1 MDNYSKIFLDNCI
14 DFINKKEIKEYFK
27 KIMTPM
33 FNTVLKELFP
43 YILICMVFVFISF
56 LLLLGNFIL
65 LYKHIKMYRQ
75 IKFYNKLN

>member
-1 MDNYSKIFLDNCI
+1 MTDYSDIFLNKCI
-14 DFINKKEIKEYFK
+14 EFMNREEIKEYFK

-65 LYKHIKMYRQ
+65 LYKQ
-75 IKFYNKLN
+75 IKHYKNL

>member
-1 MDNYSKIFLDNCI
+1 MNNISNKFLNKCI
-14 DFINKKEIKEYFK
+14 DFRNKDEIKEYFK

-33 FNTVLKELFP
+33 FNTILKELYP

-65 LYKHIKMYRQ
+65 LYKHIKL
-75 IKFYNKLN
+75 YNKLN

>member
-1 MDNYSKIFLDNCI
+1 MNDFSDIFLNKCI
-14 DFINKKEIKEYFK
+14 DFMNKKEIKEYFK

-65 LYKHIKMYRQ
+65 LYKQ
-75 IKFYNKLN
+75 IKILSKNNIKILNN